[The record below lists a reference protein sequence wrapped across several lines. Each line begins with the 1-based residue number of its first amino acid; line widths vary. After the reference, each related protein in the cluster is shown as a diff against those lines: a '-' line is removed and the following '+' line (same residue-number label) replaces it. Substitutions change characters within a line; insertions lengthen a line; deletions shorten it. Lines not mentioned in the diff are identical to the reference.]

1 MYIHTNN
8 TFKVLFRRNI
18 EVSLESWKENP
29 NRKPLVVMGARQVG
43 KTTLIQSFGK
53 DNYNDVAYYNFELNQ
68 ELHDFFELNKDPK
81 RIIESLTL
89 FRGKAIDIE
98 KTLIIFDEIQEC
110 PKALTA
116 LKYFQ
121 EAETKYHLIAAGSLL
136 GITLGQSRSFP
147 VGKVEFLDLN
157 PLTFEEYLLN
167 TNDKLYQ
174 TYIHYLNEKT
184 LEKIPKA
191 FFEPLLSEFKTYMI
205 CGGMPEPASIF
216 SKTKDISKLQKVQD
230 EILRSYQLDF
240 SKHTTPINA
249 NRIQYVW
256 DSITSQLAKE
266 NKKFIYKA
274 VKEGAR
280 AREYE
285 AAITWLNQAG
295 VIHQIY
301 NVTNPSLPLTAYRD
315 LSAFKIYVLDVG
327 LLMRMSKLNPSVLLN
342 GNELFQ
348 EFKGSF
354 TENYVAQSLTNSL
367 SNPPSYWTSNRTAEV
382 DFLIEHNNR
391 IIPIEV
397 KSGRATRSRSLA
409 EYNKKYKPQIRVR
422 LSPLNIETDG
432 AFINIPIFYCDSIIE
447 FINKM

>member
-1 MYIHTNN
+1 MR
-8 TFKVLFRRNI
+8 FKRNI
-18 EVSLESWKENP
+18 EEHLNSWKN
-29 NRKPLVVMGARQVG
+29 NSQRKPLVVMGARQVG

-53 DNYNDVAYYNFELNQ
+53 DNYEEVAYFNFELNHD
-68 ELHDFFELNKDPK
+68 LHEFFELNKEPD

-89 FRGKAIDIE
+89 FRGKGIDVT

-110 PKALTA
+110 PKALTS

-121 EAETKYHLIAAGSLL
+121 EAETKYHLISAGSLL
-136 GITLGQSRSFP
+136 GITLGQQRSFP

-174 TYIHYLNEKT
+174 SYIHYLNEKT
-184 LEKIPKA
+184 FGKIPKA

-216 SKTKDISKLQKVQD
+216 SQTKDIGRLQKVQD

-240 SKHTTPINA
+240 SKHTQPINA

-256 DSITSQLAKE
+256 NSIISQLAKE

-295 VIHQIY
+295 VIHQTY

-315 LSAFKIYVLDVG
+315 LSAFKIYLLDVG

-342 GNELFQ
+342 GNELFK

-367 SNPPSYWTSNRTAEV
+367 RNPPSYWTSNRTAEV
-382 DFLIEHNNR
+382 DFLIEHENQ

-397 KSGRATRSRSLA
+397 KSGKATRSRSLA
-409 EYNKKYKPQIRVR
+409 EYNKKYNPTKRVR
-422 LSPLNIETDG
+422 ISPLNFDSDG
-432 AFINIPIFYCDSIIE
+432 AFINIPIFYCDNILE
-447 FINKM
+447 FIT

>member
-1 MYIHTNN
+1 MR
-8 TFKVLFRRNI
+8 FRRNI
-18 EVSLESWKENP
+18 EESLNSWKSNAQ
-29 NRKPLVVMGARQVG
+29 RKPLVVMGARQVG

-53 DNYNDVAYYNFELNQ
+53 DNYEDVAYFNFELNL
-68 ELHDFFELNKDPK
+68 ELHEFFELNKEPD
-81 RIIESLTL
+81 RIMESLIL
-89 FRGKAIDIE
+89 FRGKEIDIS

-110 PKALTA
+110 PKALTS

-121 EAETKYHLIAAGSLL
+121 EARTKYHLISAGSLL
-136 GITLGQSRSFP
+136 GITLGQQRSFP

-157 PLTFEEYLLN
+157 PLTFKEYLLN

-174 TYIHYLNEKT
+174 TYIHYLNKKA

-216 SKTKDISKLQKVQD
+216 SQTKDIGKLQKVQD

-256 DSITSQLAKE
+256 NSISSQLAKE

-280 AREYE
+280 AREYQ

-342 GNELFQ
+342 GNELFK

-367 SNPPSYWTSNRTAEV
+367 SNPPSYWTSDRTAEV
-382 DFLIEHNNR
+382 DFLIEHTNQ

-397 KSGRATRSRSLA
+397 KSDKATRSRSLA
-409 EYNKKYKPQIRVR
+409 EYNKKYNPKIRVR
-422 LSPLNIETDG
+422 LSPLNFETDG
-432 AFINIPIFYCDSIIE
+432 AFINIPIFYCDNIIE

>member
-1 MYIHTNN
+1 M
-8 TFKVLFRRNI
+8 LFRRKI
-18 EVSLESWKENP
+18 EESLISWKSNAQ
-29 NRKPLVVMGARQVG
+29 RKPLVVMGARQVG

-53 DNYNDVAYYNFELNQ
+53 DNYADVAYFNFELNQ
-68 ELHDFFELNKDPK
+68 ELNDFFELNKEPD
-81 RIIESLTL
+81 RIMESLTL
-89 FRGKAIDIE
+89 FRGKEIDIT

-110 PKALTA
+110 PKALTS

-121 EAETKYHLIAAGSLL
+121 EAKTKYHIISAGSLL
-136 GITLGQSRSFP
+136 GITLGQQHSFP

-174 TYIHYLNEKT
+174 TYIHYLNKKT

-191 FFEPLLSEFKTYMI
+191 FFEPLLFEFKTYMI
-205 CGGMPEPASIF
+205 CGGMPEPANIF
-216 SKTKDISKLQKVQD
+216 SQTKDIGKLQKVQD

-256 DSITSQLAKE
+256 NSITSQLAKA

-295 VIHQIY
+295 IVHQVY

-315 LSAFKIYVLDVG
+315 LSAFKIYLHDVG

-342 GNELFQ
+342 GNELFK

-354 TENYVAQSLTNSL
+354 TENYVSQSLRNSL
-367 SNPPSYWTSNRTAEV
+367 NNPPSYWTSDRTAEV
-382 DFLIEHNNR
+382 DFLIEYMNQ

-397 KSGRATRSRSLA
+397 KSGKATRSRSLA
-409 EYNKKYKPQIRVR
+409 EYNKKYNPRIRIR
-422 LSPLNIETDG
+422 LSPLNFDTDG
-432 AFINIPIFYCDSIIE
+432 AFINIPIFFSDNIIE
-447 FINKM
+447 FIHKM

>member
-1 MYIHTNN
+1 M
-8 TFKVLFRRNI
+8 LFRRKI
-18 EVSLESWKENP
+18 EENLESWKKTP
-29 NRKPLVVMGARQVG
+29 VRKPLIIMGARQVG

-53 DNYNDVAYYNFELNQ
+53 DNYDDVAYFNFELNE
-68 ELHDFFELNKDPK
+68 ELHEFFELNKEPE

-89 FRGKAIDIE
+89 FRGQAINIA

-121 EAETKYHLIAAGSLL
+121 EARTKFHLIAAGSLL
-136 GITLGQSRSFP
+136 GITLGQQRSFP

-157 PLTFEEYLLN
+157 PLSFEEYLRN
-167 TNDKLYQ
+167 TNDRLYQ
-174 TYIHYLNEKT
+174 TYVHYLNDKT
-184 LEKIPKA
+184 ISKIPKA
-191 FFEPLLSEFKTYMI
+191 FFEPLLSEFKTYLI

-216 SKTKDISKLQKVQD
+216 SETKDISKLQKVQD

-249 NRIQYVW
+249 NRIQFVW
-256 DSITSQLAKE
+256 NSITSQLGKE

-274 VKEGAR
+274 IKEGAR

-285 AAITWLNQAG
+285 SAITWLQQAG
-295 VIHQIY
+295 IIHQIY

-315 LSAFKIYVLDVG
+315 LSAFKMYLLDVG
-327 LLMRMSKLNPSVLLN
+327 LLMRMSKLNPSALIN
-342 GNELFQ
+342 GNGLFK

-354 TENYVAQSLTNSL
+354 IENYVAQSLANSIR
-367 SNPPSYWTSNRTAEV
+367 SEPNYWTSNRTAEV
-382 DFLIEHNNR
+382 DFLIEYYND

-397 KSGRATRSRSLA
+397 KSGKATRSRSLA
-409 EYNKKYKPQIRVR
+409 EYNKKYEPEIRVR
-422 LSPLNIETDG
+422 LSPLNLETDG
-432 AFINIPIFYCDSIIE
+432 AFINIPIFYCDKIFD
-447 FINKM
+447 FINKIQK

>member
-1 MYIHTNN
+1 
-8 TFKVLFRRNI
+8 VLFRRNI

-43 KTTLIQSFGK
+43 KTTLIQSFGEN
-53 DNYNDVAYYNFELNQ
+53 NYYDVAYYNFELNQ
-68 ELHDFFELNKDPK
+68 ELHDFFELNKDPE

-89 FRGKAIDIE
+89 FRGKAIDIA

-157 PLTFEEYLLN
+157 PLTFEEFLLN
-167 TNDKLYQ
+167 TNDKLYK
-174 TYIHYLNEKT
+174 TYVHYLHEKT
-184 LEKIPKA
+184 LSKIPNA
-191 FFEPLLSEFKTYMI
+191 FFEPLLNEFKTYLI

-216 SKTKDISKLQKVQD
+216 SDTKDIGKLQKVQD

-240 SKHTTPINA
+240 SKHTSPINA

-256 DSITSQLAKE
+256 NSITSQLSKE

-274 VKEGAR
+274 VKKGAR

-285 AAITWLNQAG
+285 AAITWLQQAG
-295 VIHQIY
+295 IIHQIY
-301 NVTNPSLPLTAYRD
+301 NVSNPLLPLSAYRD
-315 LSAFKIYVLDVG
+315 LSAFKMYLLDVG
-327 LLMRMSKLNPSVLLN
+327 LLMRMSKLNPSTLIN
-342 GNELFQ
+342 GNDLFK

-354 TENYVAQSLTNSL
+354 AENYAAQSLLNALYSEA
-367 SNPPSYWTSNRTAEV
+367 SYWTSDRTAEV
-382 DFLIEHNNR
+382 DFLIEHENQ

-397 KSGRATRSRSLA
+397 KSGKATRSRSLA
-409 EYNKKYKPQIRVR
+409 EYNKKYKPQVRVR
-422 LSPLNIETDG
+422 LSPLNIQTDG
-432 AFINIPIFYCDSIIE
+432 AFINIPIFYCDNIIE